1 MTCCSKHASTFNN
14 IMAHCMAS
22 IRPSLLLELL
32 LLALAELP
40 LETGVLLGGLGHATH
55 LVNAAQQEAALPAIT
70 IRNENSRRLSLITS
84 ARPNELLR
92 PLLHPL
98 VCKFTQPSLQS
109 LLQCTG
115 SLSHLRTMLPKSSS
129 RPLPPQKPNHTT

>member
-1 MTCCSKHASTFNN
+1 MVDSGKIQLTTADLKESLWTPREAY
-14 IMAHCMAS
+14 
-22 IRPSLLLELL
+22 LLLELL

-109 LLQCTG
+109 FI
-115 SLSHLRTMLPKSSS
+115 TMYRVFESFEDDAAGE
-129 RPLPPQKPNHTT
+129 

>member
-1 MTCCSKHASTFNN
+1 MLKQFTTSSSPIMT
-14 IMAHCMAS
+14 HCMAS

-70 IRNENSRRLSLITS
+70 IRNENGRRLSLITS
-84 ARPNELLR
+84 ARLLAI
-92 PLLHPL
+92 
-98 VCKFTQPSLQS
+98 Q
-109 LLQCTG
+109 
-115 SLSHLRTMLPKSSS
+115 
-129 RPLPPQKPNHTT
+129 

>member
-1 MTCCSKHASTFNN
+1 MLKQFTTSSSPIMT
-14 IMAHCMAS
+14 HCMAS

-55 LVNAAQQEAALPAIT
+55 LVNAAQQEATLPAIT
-70 IRNENSRRLSLITS
+70 IRNENGRRLSLITS
-84 ARPNELLR
+84 ARPNKLLR

-109 LLQCTG
+109 FI
-115 SLSHLRTMLPKSSS
+115 TM
-129 RPLPPQKPNHTT
+129 